1 MRVAFVLAA
10 VFLLIAIAG
19 SVTVPP
25 TRAVWPS
32 PVFEDNLAVE
42 WTPLRPT
49 EQDRATLTIRT
60 IPANTFIKGAT
71 VYVSV
76 TDPDNVTQGP
86 FPNPMVLGS
95 QSTQATFGVRSYP
108 NATTVSFY
116 FVAWDFDNDVVTSR
130 GYSYRVQ
137 GAPALGWR
145 HAGFEENVEVGW
157 FPPLPQ
163 PHNDVT
169 VSIRSREPA
178 VRIGGANLYVKYV
191 YQSDP
196 PKAGGFVMQYVN
208 TTHLA
213 ATIPGFPPGT
223 QVVFWIIA
231 WDKDVN
237 TITSP
242 FYGYNL
248 SVDKYTRHENL
259 PFPPV
264 ETVAGSAIGLA
275 VLLPVAVYF
284 ADARRKRRSAG

>member
-1 MRVAFVLAA
+1 MRAAFFVVAVLIC
-10 VFLLIAIAG
+10 VGCVG

-25 TRAVWPS
+25 ARAVWPS

-49 EQDRATLTIRT
+49 DLDRVTITIRT
-60 IPANTFIKGAT
+60 IPADTFIKGAT

-76 TDPDNVTQGP
+76 TDPDNITQGP

-116 FVAWDFDNDVVTSR
+116 FAAWDFDNDVVTSR
-130 GYSYRVQ
+130 EYSYRVQ

-163 PHNDVT
+163 PHEDVT

-178 VRIGGANLYVKYV
+178 VRIGGANLYIKYV

-196 PKAGGFVMQYVN
+196 PKAGGVVRHYVS
-208 TTHLA
+208 TTALA

-223 QVVFWIIA
+223 QVV
-231 WDKDVN
+231 
-237 TITSP
+237 
-242 FYGYNL
+242 
-248 SVDKYTRHENL
+248 
-259 PFPPV
+259 
-264 ETVAGSAIGLA
+264 
-275 VLLPVAVYF
+275 
-284 ADARRKRRSAG
+284 